1 MGDPVQTKELSMF
14 PSFVLT
20 KLYVKGS
27 LKNNEKGFQFDL
39 KNVVDSGTLVEIG
52 PITVDDKSYEA
63 AFITVVTSNQE
74 RTGDQVTR
82 TNPLPVYLGM
92 LFSLRVNGDPLTP
105 GEHTFNV
112 SILTREIGRIKFD
125 FQDTVA

>member
-1 MGDPVQTKELSMF
+1 MF

-52 PITVDDKSYEA
+52 PIIVGDKSYEA

-105 GEHTFNV
+105 GEHTFTV

>member
-1 MGDPVQTKELSMF
+1 MF
-14 PSFVLT
+14 PSFVLN

-52 PITVDDKSYEA
+52 PVTVDGNPFDA
-63 AFITVVTSNQE
+63 PLITVVTSSQE

-82 TNPLPVYLGM
+82 LNPLPVHLGM
-92 LFSLRVNGDPLTP
+92 LFTLIVNGEPLAI
-105 GEHTFNV
+105 GEHSVNV